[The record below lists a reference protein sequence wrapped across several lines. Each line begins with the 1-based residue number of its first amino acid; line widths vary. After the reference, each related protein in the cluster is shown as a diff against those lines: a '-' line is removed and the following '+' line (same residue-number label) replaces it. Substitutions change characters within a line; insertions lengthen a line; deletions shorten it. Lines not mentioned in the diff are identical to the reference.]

1 MHVNT
6 TSLNFKSIPPNAV
19 KHDSEGEGMASA
31 TIEEYLEMVYRL
43 DQKGGPVIG
52 ARLAEAVGVSAP
64 TVTQTLKRMVK
75 DGYVRMN
82 AQKEIAL
89 TPAGME
95 QVRSIQRRHRLSE
108 LLLTDILGF
117 DWLRAHNEAV
127 KFQHVLSPEVA
138 TAISRTLGDP
148 LTCPH
153 GNPIPGNIPDD
164 YTEEDL
170 RSLAVVPVG
179 ETVIVRRITEDG
191 EEEPQLLGYFYE
203 KGLMPGTIM
212 TVLEQAPYAGT
223 VTIQKDGREMALG
236 VRAAQE
242 LLVAPA

>member
-1 MHVNT
+1 
-6 TSLNFKSIPPNAV
+6 
-19 KHDSEGEGMASA
+19 MASA

-75 DGYVRMN
+75 DGYVRMD
-82 AQKEIAL
+82 ARKEIAL

-95 QVRSIQRRHRLSE
+95 QVRSIQRRHRLAE

-117 DWLRAHNEAV
+117 DWLQAHVEAV

-138 TAISRTLGDP
+138 SAISRTLGDP

-164 YTEEDL
+164 YTEEAL
-170 RSLAVVPVG
+170 RPLAAVPVG

-191 EEEPQLLGYFYE
+191 EEEPQLLGYYYD
-203 KGLMPGTIM
+203 KGLLPGAILIM
-212 TVLEQAPYAGT
+212 REQELYAGT
-223 VTIQKDGREMALG
+223 VTVEKEGNPMALG

-242 LLVAPA
+242 LLVAPV

>member
-1 MHVNT
+1 M
-6 TSLNFKSIPPNAV
+6 A
-19 KHDSEGEGMASA
+19 MASA
-31 TIEEYLEMVYRL
+31 TVEEYLEMINRL
-43 DQKGGPVIG
+43 AAKGDPVIG
-52 ARLAEAVGVSAP
+52 ARLAEAVGVSPP

-75 DGYVRMN
+75 DGYVRVSP
-82 AQKEIAL
+82 QKEITL

-95 QVRSIQRRHRLSE
+95 QVRSIQRRHRLAE

-138 TAISRTLGDP
+138 TAISKKLGDP

-153 GNPIPGNIPDD
+153 GNPIPGNVPED

-170 RSLAVVPVG
+170 RALVAVPVG
-179 ETVIVRRITEDG
+179 ETVVVRRITEDG
-191 EEEPQLLGYFYE
+191 EEEPQLLGYFFE
-203 KGLMPGTIM
+203 KGLLPGTVVTII
-212 TVLEQAPYAGT
+212 EQAPYAGT
-223 VTIQKDGREMALG
+223 VTVRKEGSEMALG

>member
-1 MHVNT
+1 
-6 TSLNFKSIPPNAV
+6 
-19 KHDSEGEGMASA
+19 MASA
-31 TIEEYLEMVYRL
+31 TVEEYLEMIYRL
-43 DQKGGPVIG
+43 AAKGGPVIG
-52 ARLAEAVGVSAP
+52 ARLAEAVGVSPP

-75 DGYVRMN
+75 DGYVCVSP
-82 AQKEIAL
+82 QKEITL

-95 QVRSIQRRHRLSE
+95 QVRSIQRRHRLAE

-138 TAISRTLGDP
+138 TAISKKLGDP

-153 GNPIPGNIPDD
+153 GNPIPGNVPED

-170 RSLAVVPVG
+170 RALAAVPVG

-191 EEEPQLLGYFYE
+191 EEEPQLLGYFFE
-203 KGLMPGTIM
+203 KGLLPGTVVTII
-212 TVLEQAPYAGT
+212 EQAPYAGT
-223 VTIQKDGREMALG
+223 VTVRKDGNEMALG

>member
-1 MHVNT
+1 
-6 TSLNFKSIPPNAV
+6 
-19 KHDSEGEGMASA
+19 MASA

-82 AQKEIAL
+82 ARKEISL

-95 QVRSIQRRHRLSE
+95 QVRSIQRRHRLAE

-117 DWLRAHNEAV
+117 DWLQAHVEAV

-138 TAISRTLGDP
+138 SAISRTLGDP

-164 YTEEDL
+164 YTEEAL
-170 RSLAVVPVG
+170 RPLAAVPVG
-179 ETVIVRRITEDG
+179 EKVIVRRITEDG
-191 EEEPQLLGYFYE
+191 EEEPQLLGYYYD
-203 KGLMPGTIM
+203 KGLLPGAILIM
-212 TVLEQAPYAGT
+212 REQELYAGT
-223 VTIQKDGREMALG
+223 VTVEKEG
-236 VRAAQE
+236 
-242 LLVAPA
+242 

>member
-1 MHVNT
+1 
-6 TSLNFKSIPPNAV
+6 
-19 KHDSEGEGMASA
+19 MASA

-82 AQKEIAL
+82 ARKEISL

-95 QVRSIQRRHRLSE
+95 QVRSIQRRHRLAE

-117 DWLRAHNEAV
+117 DWLQAHIEAV

-164 YTEEDL
+164 YTEEAL
-170 RSLAVVPVG
+170 RPLAAVPVG
-179 ETVIVRRITEDG
+179 EKVIVRRITEDG
-191 EEEPQLLGYFYE
+191 EEEPQLLGYYYD
-203 KGLMPGTIM
+203 KGLLPGAILIM
-212 TVLEQAPYAGT
+212 REQELYAGT
-223 VTIQKDGREMALG
+223 VTVEKEGSTMALG

-242 LLVAPA
+242 LLVAPV

>member
-1 MHVNT
+1 
-6 TSLNFKSIPPNAV
+6 
-19 KHDSEGEGMASA
+19 MASA

-82 AQKEIAL
+82 ARKEIAL

-95 QVRSIQRRHRLSE
+95 QVRSIQRRHRLAE

-117 DWLRAHNEAV
+117 DWLQAHVEAV

-138 TAISRTLGDP
+138 SAISRTLGDP

-164 YTEEDL
+164 YTEEEL
-170 RSLAVVPVG
+170 RPLAAVPVG

-191 EEEPQLLGYFYE
+191 EEEPQLLGYYYD
-203 KGLMPGTIM
+203 KGLLPGAILIM
-212 TVLEQAPYAGT
+212 REQELYAGT
-223 VTIQKDGREMALG
+223 VTVEKEGNSMALG

-242 LLVAPA
+242 LLVAPV

>member
-1 MHVNT
+1 
-6 TSLNFKSIPPNAV
+6 
-19 KHDSEGEGMASA
+19 MASA

-43 DQKGGPVIG
+43 AAKDGPVIG
-52 ARLAEAVGVSAP
+52 ARLAEAVGVSPP

-75 DGYVRMN
+75 DGYVRVSP
-82 AQKEIAL
+82 QKEITL

-95 QVRSIQRRHRLSE
+95 QVRSIQRRHRLAE

-138 TAISRTLGDP
+138 TAISKRLGDP

-153 GNPIPGNIPDD
+153 GNPIPGNVPED

-170 RSLAVVPVG
+170 RALAAVPVG
-179 ETVIVRRITEDG
+179 ETVVVRRITEDG
-191 EEEPQLLGYFYE
+191 EEEPELLGYFFE
-203 KGLMPGTIM
+203 NGLLPD
-212 TVLEQAPYAGT
+212 TVVTVIEQAHYAGT
-223 VTIQKDGREMALG
+223 VTVRKDGTKMILG
-236 VRAAQE
+236 VPAAQE

>member
-1 MHVNT
+1 
-6 TSLNFKSIPPNAV
+6 
-19 KHDSEGEGMASA
+19 MASA

-82 AQKEIAL
+82 ARKEIAL

-95 QVRSIQRRHRLSE
+95 QVRSIQRRHRLAE

-117 DWLRAHNEAV
+117 DWLQAHVEAV

-138 TAISRTLGDP
+138 SAISRTLGNP

-164 YTEEDL
+164 YTEEAL
-170 RSLAVVPVG
+170 RPLAAVPVG

-191 EEEPQLLGYFYE
+191 EEEPQLLGYYYD
-203 KGLMPGTIM
+203 KGLLPGAILIM
-212 TVLEQAPYAGT
+212 REQELYAGT
-223 VTIQKDGREMALG
+223 VTVEKEGNSMALG

-242 LLVAPA
+242 LLVAPV

>member
-1 MHVNT
+1 
-6 TSLNFKSIPPNAV
+6 
-19 KHDSEGEGMASA
+19 MASA

-75 DGYVRMN
+75 DGYVGMN
-82 AQKEIAL
+82 ARKEIAL

-95 QVRSIQRRHRLSE
+95 QVRSIQRRHRLAE

-117 DWLRAHNEAV
+117 DWLQAHVEAV

-138 TAISRTLGDP
+138 SAISRTLGDP

-164 YTEEDL
+164 YTEEI
-170 RSLAVVPVG
+170 A
-179 ETVIVRRITEDG
+179 
-191 EEEPQLLGYFYE
+191 
-203 KGLMPGTIM
+203 
-212 TVLEQAPYAGT
+212 
-223 VTIQKDGREMALG
+223 
-236 VRAAQE
+236 
-242 LLVAPA
+242 APARGGADRGDGHRPPYHRGR

>member
-1 MHVNT
+1 
-6 TSLNFKSIPPNAV
+6 
-19 KHDSEGEGMASA
+19 
-31 TIEEYLEMVYRL
+31 
-43 DQKGGPVIG
+43 
-52 ARLAEAVGVSAP
+52 
-64 TVTQTLKRMVK
+64 MVK

-82 AQKEIAL
+82 ARKEIAL

-95 QVRSIQRRHRLSE
+95 QVRSIQRRHRLAE

-117 DWLRAHNEAV
+117 DWLQAHVEAV

-138 TAISRTLGDP
+138 SAISRTLGDP

-164 YTEEDL
+164 YTEEAL
-170 RSLAVVPVG
+170 RPLAAVPVG

-191 EEEPQLLGYFYE
+191 EEEPQLLGYYYD
-203 KGLMPGTIM
+203 KGLLPGAILIM
-212 TVLEQAPYAGT
+212 REQELYAGT
-223 VTIQKDGREMALG
+223 VTVEKEGNSMALG

-242 LLVAPA
+242 LLVAPV

>member
-1 MHVNT
+1 
-6 TSLNFKSIPPNAV
+6 
-19 KHDSEGEGMASA
+19 MASA

-75 DGYVRMN
+75 DGYVRMS
-82 AQKEIAL
+82 AQKEITL
-89 TPAGME
+89 TPAGMD
-95 QVRSIQRRHRLSE
+95 QVRSIQRRHRLAE

-117 DWLRAHNEAV
+117 DWLQAHVEAV
-127 KFQHVLSPEVA
+127 KFQHVLSSEVA

-153 GNPIPGNIPDD
+153 GNPIPGNVPDD
-164 YTEEDL
+164 YTEESL
-170 RSLAVVPVG
+170 RSLAAVPVG
-179 ETVIVRRITEDG
+179 ETVTVRRITEDG

-203 KGLMPGTIM
+203 KGLLPGTTV

-223 VTIQKDGREMALG
+223 VTVRKDGAEMALG

-242 LLVAPA
+242 LLVAVTQ

>member
-1 MHVNT
+1 
-6 TSLNFKSIPPNAV
+6 
-19 KHDSEGEGMASA
+19 MASA
-31 TIEEYLEMVYRL
+31 TIEEYLEMIYRL

-64 TVTQTLKRMVK
+64 TVTQTLKRMIK
-75 DGYVRMN
+75 DGYVTMS
-82 AQKEIAL
+82 AQKEITL

-95 QVRSIQRRHRLSE
+95 QVRSIQRRHRLAE

-127 KFQHVLSPEVA
+127 KFQHVMSPEVA
-138 TAISRTLGDP
+138 TAISRKLGDP

-164 YTEEDL
+164 YSEESL
-170 RSLAVVPVG
+170 RALSAVSAG

-203 KGLMPGTIM
+203 KGLLPGTTL
-212 TVLEQAPYAGT
+212 TVLDQAPFAGT
-223 VTIQKDGREMALG
+223 VSVRKADVEMTLG

>member
-1 MHVNT
+1 
-6 TSLNFKSIPPNAV
+6 
-19 KHDSEGEGMASA
+19 MASA

-95 QVRSIQRRHRLSE
+95 QVRSIQRRHRLAE

-117 DWLRAHNEAV
+117 DWLQAHVEAV

-170 RSLAVVPVG
+170 RSLAVG
-179 ETVIVRRITEDG
+179 ARRRDG
-191 EEEPQLLGYFYE
+191 DRPPHHRGRRGGAATARLFLRERPA
-203 KGLMPGTIM
+203 PRHD
-212 TVLEQAPYAGT
+212 ADRARASPYAGT
-223 VTIQKDGREMALG
+223 VTVRKDGSEMALG

>member
-1 MHVNT
+1 
-6 TSLNFKSIPPNAV
+6 
-19 KHDSEGEGMASA
+19 MASA
-31 TIEEYLEMVYRL
+31 TVEEYLEMIYRL
-43 DQKGGPVIG
+43 AAKGGPVIG
-52 ARLAEAVGVSAP
+52 ARLAEAVGVSPP

-75 DGYVRMN
+75 DGYVRVGP
-82 AQKEIAL
+82 QKEITL

-95 QVRSIQRRHRLSE
+95 QVRSIQRRHRLAE

-138 TAISRTLGDP
+138 TAISKKLGDP

-153 GNPIPGNIPDD
+153 GNPIPGNVPED

-170 RSLAVVPVG
+170 RALAAVPVG

-203 KGLMPGTIM
+203 KGLLPGTVV
-212 TVLEQAPYAGT
+212 TVIEQAPYAGT
-223 VTIQKDGREMALG
+223 VTVRRDGTEMALG

>member
-1 MHVNT
+1 
-6 TSLNFKSIPPNAV
+6 
-19 KHDSEGEGMASA
+19 MASA

-82 AQKEIAL
+82 ARKEISL

-95 QVRSIQRRHRLSE
+95 QVRSIQRRHRLAE

-117 DWLRAHNEAV
+117 DWLQAHVEAV

-138 TAISRTLGDP
+138 SAISRTLGDP

-164 YTEEDL
+164 YTEEAL
-170 RSLAVVPVG
+170 RPLAAVPVG
-179 ETVIVRRITEDG
+179 EKVIVRRITEDG
-191 EEEPQLLGYFYE
+191 EEEPQLLGYYYD
-203 KGLMPGTIM
+203 KGLLPGAILIM
-212 TVLEQAPYAGT
+212 REQELYAGT
-223 VTIQKDGREMALG
+223 VTVEKEGSTMALG

-242 LLVAPA
+242 LLVAPV

>member
-1 MHVNT
+1 
-6 TSLNFKSIPPNAV
+6 
-19 KHDSEGEGMASA
+19 MASA

-138 TAISRTLGDP
+138 TAISRKLGDP

-170 RSLAVVPVG
+170 RSLAAVPVG

-191 EEEPQLLGYFYE
+191 EEEPQLLGHFYE
-203 KGLMPGTIM
+203 KGLLPGTTM

-223 VTIQKDGREMALG
+223 VTIRKDGHEMTLG

>member
-1 MHVNT
+1 
-6 TSLNFKSIPPNAV
+6 
-19 KHDSEGEGMASA
+19 MASA

-82 AQKEIAL
+82 ARKEIAL

-95 QVRSIQRRHRLSE
+95 QVRSIQRRHRLAE

-117 DWLRAHNEAV
+117 DWLQAHVEAV

-138 TAISRTLGDP
+138 SAISRTLGDP

-164 YTEEDL
+164 YTEEAL
-170 RSLAVVPVG
+170 RPLAAVPVG

-191 EEEPQLLGYFYE
+191 EEEPQLLGYYYD
-203 KGLMPGTIM
+203 KGLLPGAILIM
-212 TVLEQAPYAGT
+212 REQELYAGT
-223 VTIQKDGREMALG
+223 VTVEKEGNPMALG

-242 LLVAPA
+242 LLVAPV

>member
-1 MHVNT
+1 
-6 TSLNFKSIPPNAV
+6 
-19 KHDSEGEGMASA
+19 MASA

-75 DGYVRMN
+75 DGYVRMD
-82 AQKEIAL
+82 ARKEIAL

-95 QVRSIQRRHRLSE
+95 QVRSIQRRHRLAE

-117 DWLRAHNEAV
+117 DWLQAHVEAV

-138 TAISRTLGDP
+138 SAISRTLGDP

-164 YTEEDL
+164 YTEEEL
-170 RSLAVVPVG
+170 RPLAAVPVG

-191 EEEPQLLGYFYE
+191 EEEPQLLGYYYD
-203 KGLMPGTIM
+203 KGLLPGAILIM
-212 TVLEQAPYAGT
+212 REQELYAGT
-223 VTIQKDGREMALG
+223 VTVEKEGNSMALG

-242 LLVAPA
+242 LLVAPV

>member
-1 MHVNT
+1 
-6 TSLNFKSIPPNAV
+6 
-19 KHDSEGEGMASA
+19 MASA

-82 AQKEIAL
+82 ARKEISL

-95 QVRSIQRRHRLSE
+95 QVRSIQRRHRLAE

-117 DWLRAHNEAV
+117 DWLQAHVEAV

-138 TAISRTLGDP
+138 SAISRTLGDP

-164 YTEEDL
+164 YTEEAL
-170 RSLAVVPVG
+170 RPLAAVPVG
-179 ETVIVRRITEDG
+179 EKVIVRRITEDG
-191 EEEPQLLGYFYE
+191 EEEPQLLGYYYD
-203 KGLMPGTIM
+203 KGLLPGAILIM
-212 TVLEQAPYAGT
+212 REQELYAGT
-223 VTIQKDGREMALG
+223 VTVEKEGSTMALG

-242 LLVAPA
+242 LLVAPAE

>member
-1 MHVNT
+1 
-6 TSLNFKSIPPNAV
+6 
-19 KHDSEGEGMASA
+19 MASA

-75 DGYVRMN
+75 DGYVQMN
-82 AQKEIAL
+82 ARKEIGL

-95 QVRSIQRRHRLSE
+95 QVRSIQRRHRLAE

-117 DWLRAHNEAV
+117 DWLQAHVEAV

-138 TAISRTLGDP
+138 SAISRTLGDP

-164 YTEEDL
+164 YTEEAL
-170 RSLAVVPVG
+170 RPLAAVPVG
-179 ETVIVRRITEDG
+179 ETVVIRRITEDG
-191 EEEPQLLGYFYE
+191 EEEPQLLGYYYD
-203 KGLMPGTIM
+203 KGLLPGAILTM
-212 TVLEQAPYAGT
+212 RDQALYAGT
-223 VTIQKDGREMALG
+223 VTVHKDGSDMALG